1 MKRLY
6 KGGDSS
12 PLLHP
17 IDAVAWIS
25 QGWSETPTEEP
36 HAQKQTERV
45 QRQVKAEQ
53 RQVKA
58 EASQETKV
66 AIAQIPPA
74 LALIN
79 GKDVARDVAIIPTLG
94 QAAAGIILE
103 RRPDGGYE
111 SLAQVWELCPEVL
124 GGRMKVDPKVV
135 EEWGSEE

>member
-1 MKRLY
+1 MSKSLPTVAVNR
-6 KGGDSS
+6 GGHMAIINQSDFDPSVDT
-12 PLLHP
+12 L
-17 IDAVAWIS
+17 
-25 QGWSETPTEEP
+25 WSEP
-36 HAQKQTERV
+36 HAKEQTERI

-58 EASQETKV
+58 ETPEETKV
-66 AIAQIPPA
+66 TPPA

-111 SLAQVWELCPEVL
+111 SLDQVWDMCPDVL
-124 GGRMKVDPKVV
+124 GGRMKVDPVV
-135 EEWGSEE
+135 VAGWGGKE

>member
-1 MKRLY
+1 MSKTLPTVAVNR
-6 KGGDSS
+6 GGHMAIINQSDFDTSVDT
-12 PLLHP
+12 L
-17 IDAVAWIS
+17 
-25 QGWSETPTEEP
+25 WSEP

-45 QRQVKAEQ
+45 QRQVEAETP
-53 RQVKA
+53 
-58 EASQETKV
+58 EETKV

-111 SLAQVWELCPEVL
+111 SLAQIWELCPEVL

-135 EEWGSEE
+135 KEWGDEE

>member
-6 KGGDSS
+6 KGGESS

-25 QGWSETPTEEP
+25 QGWSETLTEEP
-36 HAQKQTERV
+36 NAKEQTERV
-45 QRQVKAEQ
+45 QRQIEAETP
-53 RQVKA
+53 
-58 EASQETKV
+58 EETKV
-66 AIAQIPPA
+66 TPPA

-135 EEWGSEE
+135 KEWGGEE

>member
-6 KGGDSS
+6 KGGESS

-45 QRQVKAEQ
+45 QRQIEAETP
-53 RQVKA
+53 
-58 EASQETKV
+58 EETKV
-66 AIAQIPPA
+66 AIAQTPPA
-74 LALIN
+74 LTLIN
-79 GKDVARDVAIIPTLG
+79 SDKPVRDITIINTLG
-94 QAAAGIILE
+94 KAAAEIILE

-111 SLAQVWELCPEVL
+111 SLAQIWELCPEVL
-124 GGRMKVDPKVV
+124 GGRMRVDPKVV